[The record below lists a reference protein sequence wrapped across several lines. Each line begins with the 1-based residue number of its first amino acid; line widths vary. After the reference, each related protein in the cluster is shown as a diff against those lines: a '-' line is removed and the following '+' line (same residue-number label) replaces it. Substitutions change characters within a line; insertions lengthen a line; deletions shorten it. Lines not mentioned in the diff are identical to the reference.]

1 MSGADTAA
9 SRQTI
14 VRNTF
19 WYGVVTAIGLVAGLL
34 MSVVLARGLGPARM
48 GDYSYLLWLMRTI
61 TAVATLGY
69 ALATVRYTAEA
80 LAQDD
85 RPRAGALLRLFIR
98 LQATTTA
105 IVALSLAPLV
115 WILAPLDLRWPLL
128 VFLASL
134 FPSTLEAIYA
144 HGAYGAQRYDLTT
157 RVSTIKMALQFL
169 ATTMAVALGGDILS
183 IVVAG
188 VFGTAIS
195 CMLQRQRALALYP
208 ERSAPLPPAVLG
220 ELRAYLLPLSIV
232 ALLDTV
238 VWDRS
243 EVLFLR
249 LYATSEQIAFYS
261 VAFGLASR
269 AVVLPQVVVGALLP
283 ALAALHG
290 RGDQAEFRHVYREA
304 IRGVALI
311 GAPMAAVL
319 AAVAPGLVT
328 LLYGEAY
335 RSVALLLAPL
345 LIVSLVGVM
354 RQVAWSALRAV
365 GDRRWALH
373 ATWISAVLNVAS
385 AALLIP
391 WLGVWGAV
399 IANASAQLVAS
410 VLSFMAVAYRQGS
423 TFPMLA
429 VLRTG
434 AAGLVAFATVSA
446 MMTNHG
452 PAHVVTA
459 GVVSLAVFVAAAMT
473 LGALTPGDWDILV
486 RLVQRVPA
494 WLGGALMLGV
504 GPGGFAALLFPVLF
518 LAFMAPLPADVIPAI
533 SRPLQG
539 LAARFTAH
547 ALPVVGIPAALDG
560 FSVRIPGYVL
570 DVNES
575 CNGLRFL
582 LAMIVIGAA
591 LAWSTRTGPLRRF
604 GIVAL
609 AVVVALVANLVR
621 VAGTGFIAYHYGA
634 AAASGAAHVV
644 WGKVVYLTMLVPF
657 ALGVI
662 ALRRGRRAVAE
673 PRELDRAT

>member
-105 IVALSLAPLV
+105 IVALSLAPVV
-115 WILAPLDLRWPLL
+115 WLLAPLDLRWPLL

-195 CMLQRQRALALYP
+195 CMLQRQRALALYL

-328 LLYGEAY
+328 LLYGDEY

-373 ATWISAVLNVAS
+373 ATWISAVLNIAS

-410 VLSFMAVAYRQGS
+410 VLSFLAVAYRQGS
-423 TFPMLA
+423 TFPVLA

-446 MMTNHG
+446 MMTNHD
-452 PAHVVTA
+452 PFHIVTA
-459 GVVSLAVFVAAAMT
+459 GVVSLTMRALSLPAVLA
-473 LGALTPGDWDILV
+473 GALLLV
-486 RLVQRVPA
+486 I
-494 WLGGALMLGV
+494 
-504 GPGGFAALLFPVLF
+504 GPGRFTALLFPVLF

-533 SRPLQG
+533 SHPLQG
-539 LAARFTAH
+539 LAAWFTAH
-547 ALPVVGIPAALDG
+547 ALPVVGIPAVLDG

-591 LAWSTRTGPLRRF
+591 LAWSTRTGSLRRF

-609 AVVVALVANLVR
+609 AVVVALVANLIR

-634 AAASGAAHVV
+634 AAASGLAHVV
-644 WGKVVYLTMLVPF
+644 WGKIVYTIMLAPF

-662 ALRRGRRAVAE
+662 ALRRRRRAIAE
-673 PRELDRAT
+673 PRELDRAA

>member
-69 ALATVRYTAEA
+69 ALATVRYTADA

-85 RPRAGALLRLFIR
+85 RPRAGAFLRLFVR
-98 LQATTTA
+98 LQAATTA
-105 IVALSLAPLV
+105 IVAALLAPLV
-115 WILAPLDLRWPLL
+115 WAFAPVDLRWPLL
-128 VFLASL
+128 VF
-134 FPSTLEAIYA
+134 
-144 HGAYGAQRYDLTT
+144 
-157 RVSTIKMALQFL
+157 
-169 ATTMAVALGGDILS
+169 
-183 IVVAG
+183 
-188 VFGTAIS
+188 
-195 CMLQRQRALALYP
+195 
-208 ERSAPLPPAVLG
+208 
-220 ELRAYLLPLSIV
+220 V

-249 LYATSEQIAFYS
+249 LYASSEQIAFYS

-269 AVVLPQVVVGALLP
+269 AVVLPQVVAGTLLP

-290 RGDQAEFRHVYREA
+290 RGDRAEFRHIYREA
-304 IRGVALI
+304 IRGVALV
-311 GAPMAAVL
+311 GTPMAAVL
-319 AAVAPGLVT
+319 AAVAPGLVA
-328 LLYGEAY
+328 LLYGDEY

-373 ATWISAVLNVAS
+373 ATWISAVLNIAS

-391 WLGVWGAV
+391 WLGVLGAV

-410 VLSFMAVAYRQGS
+410 VLSFLAVAYRQGS
-423 TFPMLA
+423 TFPMPA

-434 AAGLVAFATVSA
+434 AAGLIAFATVSA
-446 MMTNHG
+446 MMTNHD
-452 PAHVVTA
+452 PFHIVTA
-459 GVVSLAVFVAAAMT
+459 GAVSLAVFVAAAMT

-494 WLGGALMLGV
+494 RLRVVSFASIAVLVVAGLYGPVLGDLVGVWTTNPYYSYGFVVPLFSAWASSDARDSLRRVRPAGSWLGLGLAGAGLALLATGDATGSLTMRALSLPAVLGGALVLV
-504 GPGGFAALLFPVLF
+504 IGPGRFTALLFPVLF

-533 SRPLQG
+533 SHPLQG
-539 LAARFTAH
+539 LATWFTAH
-547 ALPVVGIPAALDG
+547 VLPLVGIPAALDG
-560 FSVRIPGYVL
+560 FSVRIPGFVL

-591 LAWSTRTGPLRRF
+591 LAWSTRTGPLRRL
-604 GIVAL
+604 GLVAV
-609 AVVVALVANLVR
+609 AVVVALGANPIRVPVA
-621 VAGTGFIAYHYGA
+621 
-634 AAASGAAHVV
+634 
-644 WGKVVYLTMLVPF
+644 
-657 ALGVI
+657 
-662 ALRRGRRAVAE
+662 
-673 PRELDRAT
+673 